1 MAPYSKGPS
10 ESFTGDWVCSKCG
23 KTGFTLPF
31 KPTDPSR
38 PVKCGDCHKAERQQF
53 SGGGGQRSY

>member
-1 MAPYSKGPS
+1 MAPYTNGPKQMF
-10 ESFTGDWVCSKCG
+10 EGNWTCSKCG
-23 KTGFTLPF
+23 KAITSLPF

-53 SGGGGQRSY
+53 GGQRSY